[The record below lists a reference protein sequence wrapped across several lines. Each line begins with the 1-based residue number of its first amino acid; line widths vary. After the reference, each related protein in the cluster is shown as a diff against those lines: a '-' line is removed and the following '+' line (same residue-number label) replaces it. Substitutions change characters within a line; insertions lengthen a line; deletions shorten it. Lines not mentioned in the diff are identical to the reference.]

1 MKRRATSRHRREA
14 GFTLLELIAVL
25 AIVALAATL
34 AFPLA
39 DRSRRGL
46 AVRTAAIDLASAL
59 KTARAEA
66 VRSNAERRVV
76 LDLNARQFAADGTT
90 RPHALPREVT
100 VVYDV
105 PVGEQSADGIASIR
119 FRPDGS
125 SSGGTI
131 SVAGQRQSASVTVD
145 WLTGRT
151 HITWGR

>member
-1 MKRRATSRHRREA
+1 MRRATTRVRGDA

-25 AIVALAATL
+25 VIVALAATL
-34 AFPLA
+34 AFPMA

-66 VRSNAERRVV
+66 VRGNAERRVV
-76 LDLNARQFAADGTT
+76 IDLNTRQFVADGLP
-90 RPHALPREVT
+90 RPHTLPREVS
-100 VVYDV
+100 VAYDV
-105 PVGEQSADGIASIR
+105 PVGEQASNGVASIR

-125 SSGGTI
+125 SSGGKI
-131 SVAGQRQSASVTVD
+131 SLAGQRQSASVTVD

-151 HITWGR
+151 RIEWGR